1 MSKLPPSGGARVR
14 QVDAKRAGADRP
26 VEMLAELGMVLT
38 DPGHRLA
45 DRPGHPDTGARL
57 LDVVLDLGEAAAVR
71 GLRGRVEHLACIAE
85 CRMRE
90 AGRPAALDLRHA
102 AALGGNEVQ
111 HVELPAGVGQEP
123 REVPHPLEVSHS
135 HRAPLKH
142 NRPVIAL
149 ATKAVDVRIRPVF
162 VALDARFGA
171 GGPRSFDPFENRAGR
186 LVLRGGLVYP
196 AAGSQGLGESDTGA
210 RRLIGCADLV
220 PEARSLGAE
229 PRPSAASPSAPA
241 RTRPSRGRAH
251 AEPTG

>member
-1 MSKLPPSGGARVR
+1 
-14 QVDAKRAGADRP
+14 
-26 VEMLAELGMVLT
+26 
-38 DPGHRLA
+38 
-45 DRPGHPDTGARL
+45 
-57 LDVVLDLGEAAAVR
+57 
-71 GLRGRVEHLACIAE
+71 
-85 CRMRE
+85 
-90 AGRPAALDLRHA
+90 
-102 AALGGNEVQ
+102 
-111 HVELPAGVGQEP
+111 VELPAGVGQEP

-186 LVLRGGLVYP
+186 LVLRGGLVCP
-196 AAGSQGLGESDTGA
+196 AAGSKGLGESDTGA

-229 PRPSAASPSAPA
+229 PRPSAASPSARPTLPPA
-241 RTRPSRGRAH
+241 SVALATSALLLNRAATSPSSSAAERARSMLPAATSISTCASRRGARCSSVSGGRSLEGTRRGRSSAFRMEVT
-251 AEPTG
+251 AVARSPWARRTSARPGWGSQPAS